1 MKKLLLSAL
10 MLTVAACQPDT
21 KNLERK
27 LDDQTKAIAALSA
40 KVDRIQGGGG
50 GAAAGAA
57 QAQARA
63 QRAEPDRAKTYAVPV
78 EGDPFDGPPD
88 AKVTLIKAYDYACP
102 YCERVRDTMDQLRQ
116 KYGNDLRIVYKTLVV
131 HPRNATAAALA
142 FCAAN
147 RQGKGKEMDHTI
159 WEKGFKARN
168 LDNSD
173 VAAPAEA
180 NGQQAPGGGGGK
192 CWDSANGCPIAVG
205 WAQELGLNID
215 QFKADMKG
223 DCQGIIQSDMRAL
236 QGLGVAATP
245 SFFINGRF
253 LSGAMPIEN
262 FSALIDEELK
272 KANERIQ
279 AGTPAAQYYR
289 QWVLEKGQKQL
300 DKQ

>member
-1 MKKLLLSAL
+1 MNKLWLSAL
-10 MLTVAACQPDT
+10 VLAMAACTPDT

-50 GAAAGAA
+50 AAGAA
-57 QAQARA
+57 QARP

-78 EGDPFDGPPD
+78 EGDPFDGAPD
-88 AKVTLIKAYDYACP
+88 AKVTLVKAYDYACP
-102 YCERVRDTMDQLRQ
+102 YCERVRDTLDQLRQ
-116 KYGNDLRIVYKTLVV
+116 KYGNDLRIVYKQLVV
-131 HPRNATAAALA
+131 HPRNATAPALA

-180 NGQQAPGGGGGK
+180 NGQKAAEGGGGGK
-192 CWDSANGCPIAVG
+192 CWDSPNGCPIAVG
-205 WAQELGLNID
+205 WAQELGLD
-215 QFKADMKG
+215 VEKFKADMKG
-223 DCQGIIQSDMRAL
+223 DCQALLQSDMRTL

-272 KANERIQ
+272 KANEKIQ
-279 AGTPAAQYYR
+279 AGTPAAQYYQ
-289 QWVLEKGQKQL
+289 QWVLDKGLKQL
-300 DKQ
+300 EKQ